1 MIVLAAKRKVKIE
14 APRIDF
20 SRYTSI
26 ADFAE
31 DCLFVFENNR
41 KQRVKL
47 TPYQRRWLREVE
59 DPRWKVVVICVP
71 KRVGK
76 SLFSAIVAVYWA
88 LARMG
93 ATVVVL
99 STSEKHASS
108 VTFKY
113 VRQFCRVSD
122 QVTAEVATLAQN
134 KVEFRNGS
142 VIRAVPCTVE
152 AVAGIATDLLIIDE
166 LALIDDE
173 EVVQIAMS
181 QTEKEDAKVLITS
194 TASEHG
200 HLLHRLYLRHLE
212 GEAEKERLRFIYHS
226 AEIYDEHPF
235 ITREWLEERRK
246 QMPEFLFRQYHLNE
260 WGVAGEKIFSPELVK
275 TAIRDYPLPLP
286 MERIEEVLGEKV
298 VGFVFTAA
306 VDRALPHSKHGD
318 HTVGCVVANCLTEDG
333 RERLLVVD
341 LKVFPTGVAEEI
353 KAWLMQ
359 VTSKYSLTS
368 VVLETY
374 QAYDL
379 YAWCKQRGLPAKL
392 EHATREAQLAAFPV
406 LIMAF
411 EQGKIIIP
419 RHDLLIEE
427 LLALERTSS
436 GKFRA
441 GQGKHDDTVFALLWA
456 VFEAA
461 KLSPSRADITI
472 I

>member
-1 MIVLAAKRKVKIE
+1 LAAKRKVKIE
-14 APRIDF
+14 APKIDF

-31 DCLFVFENNR
+31 DCLFVFEHNR

-142 VIRAVPCTVE
+142 VIKAVPCTVE

-200 HLLHRLYLRHLE
+200 HLLHRLYLKYLE
-212 GEAEKERLRFIYHS
+212 GEAEKERLRFIYHG

-235 ITREWLEERRK
+235 ITRAWLEERQR

-260 WGVAGEKIFSPELVK
+260 WGVAGEKVFNPELVEA
-275 TAIRDYPLPLP
+275 TVRDYPLPLP
-286 MERIEEVLGEKV
+286 MERIDEVLGEKV

-306 VDRALPHSKHGD
+306 IDRALPFSKHGD
-318 HTVGCVVANCLTEDG
+318 RTVGCVVANCLTEG
-333 RERLLVVD
+333 GKEKLVVVD

-359 VTSKYSLTS
+359 VASKYSLS
-368 VVLETY
+368 CVVLETY

-379 YAWCKQRGLPAKL
+379 YAWCKQRNLPAKL

-411 EQGKIIIP
+411 ERVDIIIP

-427 LLALERTSS
+427 LQALERTN
-436 GKFRA
+436 GRFKA

-456 VFEAA
+456 VYEAV
-461 KLSPSRADITI
+461 KFSPSRADITI

>member
-1 MIVLAAKRKVKIE
+1 
-14 APRIDF
+14 
-20 SRYTSI
+20 
-26 ADFAE
+26 
-31 DCLFVFENNR
+31 
-41 KQRVKL
+41 
-47 TPYQRRWLREVE
+47 
-59 DPRWKVVVICVP
+59 
-71 KRVGK
+71 
-76 SLFSAIVAVYWA
+76 
-88 LARMG
+88 
-93 ATVVVL
+93 
-99 STSEKHASS
+99 
-108 VTFKY
+108 
-113 VRQFCRVSD
+113 
-122 QVTAEVATLAQN
+122 
-134 KVEFRNGS
+134 

-200 HLLHRLYLRHLE
+200 HLLHRLYLKYLE
-212 GEAEKERLRFIYHS
+212 GEAEKERLRFIYHG

-235 ITREWLEERRK
+235 ITKEWLEERRR

-260 WGVAGEKIFSPELVK
+260 WGVAGEKVFDPKLVE
-275 TAIRDYPLPLP
+275 AAVRDYPLPLP
-286 MERIEEVLGEKV
+286 MERIDEVLGEKA

-306 VDRALPHSKHGD
+306 IDRALPFSKHGD
-318 HTVGCVVANCLTEDG
+318 RTVGCVVANCLTESG
-333 RERLLVVD
+333 KEKLVVVD

-359 VTSKYSLTS
+359 TANKYSLS
-368 VVLETY
+368 CVVLETY

-411 EQGKIIIP
+411 ERVDIIIP

-427 LLALERTSS
+427 LQALERTN
-436 GKFRA
+436 GRFKA

-456 VFEAA
+456 VYEAV
-461 KLSPSRADITI
+461 KFSPSRADITI

>member
-1 MIVLAAKRKVKIE
+1 LAAKRKVKIE
-14 APRIDF
+14 APKIDF

-31 DCLFVFENNR
+31 DCLFLFENNR

-134 KVEFRNGS
+134 KVEFKNGS

-200 HLLHRLYLRHLE
+200 HLLHRLYLKYLE

-235 ITREWLEERRK
+235 ITRAWLEERRK

-260 WGVAGEKIFSPELVK
+260 WGVTGEKVFSPELVE
-275 TAIRDYPLPLP
+275 AAVRDYPVPLP
-286 MERIEEVLGEKV
+286 IERIEEVLGEKV

-306 VDRALPHSKHGD
+306 IDRALPFSKHGD
-318 HTVGCVVANCLTEDG
+318 RTVGCVVANCLTEVG
-333 RERLLVVD
+333 KEKLVVVD

-359 VTSKYSLTS
+359 VASKYSLTS
-368 VVLETY
+368 VVLEAY
-374 QAYDL
+374 QAYDIFS
-379 YAWCKQRGLPAKL
+379 WCKQRGLPAKL
-392 EHATREAQLAAFPV
+392 EHATREAQLAAFPA

-419 RHDLLIEE
+419 RHELLIEE
-427 LLALERTSS
+427 LLALERTNG

-456 VFEAA
+456 VYEAV
-461 KLSPSRADITI
+461 KFSPSKADITI

>member
-1 MIVLAAKRKVKIE
+1 LAAKRKVKIE
-14 APRIDF
+14 APAIDF

-200 HLLHRLYLRHLE
+200 HLLHRLYLKYLE
-212 GEAEKERLRFIYHS
+212 GEAEKERLRFIYHG

-235 ITREWLEERRK
+235 ITKEWLEERRR

-260 WGVAGEKIFSPELVK
+260 WGVAGEKVFDPKLVE
-275 TAIRDYPLPLP
+275 AAVRDYPLPLP
-286 MERIEEVLGEKV
+286 MERIDEVLGEKA

-306 VDRALPHSKHGD
+306 IDRALPFSKHGD
-318 HTVGCVVANCLTEDG
+318 RTVGCVVANCLTESG
-333 RERLLVVD
+333 KEKLVVVD

-359 VTSKYSLTS
+359 TANKYSLS
-368 VVLETY
+368 CVVLETY

-411 EQGKIIIP
+411 ERVDIIIP

-427 LLALERTSS
+427 LQALERTN
-436 GKFRA
+436 GRFKA

-456 VFEAA
+456 VYEAV
-461 KLSPSRADITI
+461 KFSPSRADITI

>member
-1 MIVLAAKRKVKIE
+1 LAAKRKVKIE
-14 APRIDF
+14 APKIDF

-122 QVTAEVATLAQN
+122 QVTAEVAALAQN

-142 VIRAVPCTVE
+142 VIKAVPCTVE

-200 HLLHRLYLRHLE
+200 HLLHRLYLKYLE
-212 GEAEKERLRFIYHS
+212 GEAEKERLRFIYHG

-235 ITREWLEERRK
+235 ITKEWLEERRR

-260 WGVAGEKIFSPELVK
+260 WGVAGEKVFDPKLVE
-275 TAIRDYPLPLP
+275 AAVRDYPLPLP
-286 MERIEEVLGEKV
+286 MVRVEEVLGEKV

-306 VDRALPHSKHGD
+306 VDRALPFSKHGD
-318 HTVGCVVANCLTEDG
+318 RSVGCVVANCLTEGG
-333 RERLLVVD
+333 RERFVVVD
-341 LKVFPTGVAEEI
+341 IKVFETGVAEEI

-359 VTSKYSLTS
+359 VASHYSLTS

-411 EQGKIIIP
+411 ERGDIIIP

-427 LLALERTSS
+427 LQALERTN
-436 GKFRA
+436 GRFKA

-456 VFEAA
+456 VYEAV
-461 KLSPSRADITI
+461 KFSPSRADITI